1 MKVYLAVPLVSN
13 RNISRTKLMA
23 KAIRDAGH
31 EVASPWNLDPME
43 VSIPSSVN
51 VFQRDRS
58 GSMMADLLV
67 ADVTDP
73 STGVGMEI
81 MAAYGAGKRVIIV
94 SKKGKRISTMLE
106 DMDGK
111 QWLQYGEESE
121 VYDGLVRMLS
131 GLGARV

>member
-13 RNISRTKLMA
+13 RNISRTRLMA

-43 VSIPSSVN
+43 VSVPSAVN
-51 VFQRDRS
+51 VFHRDRE
-58 GSMMADLLV
+58 GSMSADVLV

-94 SKKGKRISTMLE
+94 SRKGRRISTMLE

-111 QWLQYGEESE
+111 RWLQYGEESE
-121 VYDGLVRMLS
+121 IYEGLVRMLN
-131 GLGARV
+131 GLQTQA

>member
-13 RNISRTKLMA
+13 RNIGRTRLMA

-31 EVASPWNLDPME
+31 EIASPWNLDPME
-43 VSIPSSVN
+43 VSIPSAVN
-51 VFQRDRS
+51 VFQRDREGATS
-58 GSMMADLLV
+58 ADVLV

-81 MAAYGAGKRVIIV
+81 MAAYGAGKEVIIV

-106 DMDGK
+106 DMDRK
-111 QWLQYGEESE
+111 KWLQYGEESE
-121 VYDGLVRMLS
+121 IYEGLVRMLK
-131 GLGARV
+131 